1 MRAMVRSIL
10 LAAATSA
17 ALLTACIPAP
27 QGRCASDS
35 DCGYGLG
42 CQDALC
48 QPKPCDP
55 TCAAGLH
62 CNGGACAL
70 DSAPVISWSSPADGA
85 AASSGQVQLALRI
98 ATPAT
103 DVIASIVISPAG
115 TGLPRGPQVVVPMA
129 LGADGLYRGLA
140 DASLLA
146 EQSWQLTPVISAA
159 GAEFGG
165 PARRIL
171 IDRTG
176 PTISLAI
183 PSPASGAFLRSDT
196 IHLTATINDRGAGLG
211 STPPAISAPGMS
223 ALSGTGSASGA
234 WSFALALSAPTFSA
248 ATGPL
253 AFTITAKDLLGNATT
268 QRFSLPV
275 TRTAWTH
282 SFGAGL
288 PIRSS
293 PALDAH
299 HLFIGTDRGD
309 VLAIDRTTSAT
320 LWSRTLSGPI
330 SASPALGA
338 HALYVASESGQVRA
352 IDPSTG
358 NVLWTCSDLPAGM
371 SFLSSPAIALINAG
385 ANGARLEAIA
395 LTNTGS
401 TMVGTQTISGGL
413 FLLEGSTGFLRADGQ
428 RTCFLSAP
436 VSGGRSSPAIDNFG
450 AIYAGGDDGKAHSLS
465 IAQDAAGRFS
475 LHENWSFS
483 TSDDVT
489 ASPAPGAAGIA
500 FGAESGSLF
509 FVNPD
514 GSTRVRTGGLADK
527 LFASPVFAGDTLLA
541 LDRSGAL
548 SPFNLLT
555 LPAASSPGPYLAS
568 QIPGVSNVQS
578 TPAIGSDG
586 TVYVAAGRA
595 LYALAPSGT
604 VLWSAPLVGTATT
617 SSPTIG
623 CDGTLYLGDSSGT
636 VSAFLTDSRGLADGW
651 ARFHHDARNTGN
663 VALGSCE

>member
-1 MRAMVRSIL
+1 MRMTLRSIA
-10 LAAATSA
+10 LAASASA

-27 QGRCASDS
+27 QGRCASDN
-35 DCGYGLG
+35 DCGYGLT

-48 QPKPCDP
+48 QPRQCEPG
-55 TCAAGLH
+55 CAAGLH
-62 CNGGACAL
+62 CNAGTCAL
-70 DSAPVISWSSPADGA
+70 DSAPVISWSSPADGS
-85 AASSGQVQLALRI
+85 AASTGQVQLALQI
-98 ATPAT
+98 VTPAP
-103 DVIASIVISPAG
+103 DVVASILISPAG
-115 TGLPRGPQVVVPMA
+115 NGLPRLPPITVPMA

-146 EQSWQLTPVISAA
+146 EQSWQLTPMITAA
-159 GAEFGG
+159 GASFGG
-165 PARRIL
+165 QARRIL

-176 PTISLAI
+176 PAISLAI
-183 PSPASGAFLRSDT
+183 PVPASGSFLRSDT
-196 IHLTATINDRGAGLG
+196 VHLTATLSDRGAGLG
-211 STPPAISAPGMS
+211 SNKPAISAPGMS
-223 ALSGTGSASGA
+223 ALPGTGSASGT
-234 WSFALALSAPTFSA
+234 WTFALPLSAPTFSA

-253 AFTITAKDLLGNATT
+253 AFTITATDLLGNATVR
-268 QRFSLPV
+268 RFSLPV

-282 SFGAGL
+282 SLGAGL

-293 PALDAH
+293 PAIDAH

-309 VLAIDRTTSAT
+309 VIALDRATSAT

-338 HALYVASESGQVRA
+338 HALYVASEGGQVRA

-358 NVLWTCSDLPAGM
+358 NVLWSCGDLPAGM
-371 SFLSSPAIALINAG
+371 SFLSSPAIAMIDSG

-395 LTNTGS
+395 LVNTGT

-413 FLLEGSTGFLRADGQ
+413 FLVEGSTGFLRADGQ
-428 RTCFLSAP
+428 RTCFLAAP
-436 VSGGRSSPAIDNFG
+436 VSGGRSSPAVDNFG

-465 IAQDAAGRFS
+465 VAQDSSGLFS
-475 LHENWSFS
+475 LHENWSLAAG
-483 TSDDVT
+483 DDVS

-514 GSTRVRTGGLADK
+514 GSPRAQTRALDDK
-527 LFASPVFAGDTLLA
+527 LFASPVFAGETMLA

-568 QIPGVSNVQS
+568 QIPGVSNVES

-586 TVYVAAGRA
+586 TVYISAGHA
-595 LYALAPSGT
+595 LYALAPSGII
-604 VLWSAPLVGTATT
+604 LWSAPLVGTATT

-636 VSAFLTDSRGLADGW
+636 VSAFLTDSRGLSNGW
-651 ARFHHDARNTGN
+651 ARFHHDSRNTGN
-663 VALGSCE
+663 VALGACE